1 MAGEPPAPG
10 AGPPVS
16 GLEPGDDRIRVCM
29 VTTTL
34 PLGGAES
41 LQLEVL
47 SGIDREAFRTEVLC
61 LREAGQM
68 APRFEAAGVPVTV
81 MGRRRLQ
88 HLATVPLLARWL
100 ARRRIDVVLLTPHH
114 AATFLGAPAARL
126 ARVGGTALG
135 LHQIGGKSIG
145 IPSLPPGG
153 VEMLS
158 MIDMLILLSEAQLEY
173 LRAEERV
180 GSRPWRRTRHAIIPN
195 GVRVG
200 PRPTPPQAA
209 AARSALG
216 LDADDTVVGCVAALR
231 PEKDH
236 DLLLRAVARLAGT
249 VPRLR
254 LALVGSGDREQH
266 LRDLASEL
274 GIADRVLFAGFRDDV
289 ARLLPAFDVKCL
301 TSIQETYPVSVLEA
315 MAAAVPVVMT
325 GPEGVPELVRD
336 GESGFVIPV
345 GDEDALVDRLG
356 RILSDDG
363 LRGRMAAAAHERVTR
378 EFPAERT
385 LRRYE
390 AVFRHLAG
398 RAPAA

>member
-1 MAGEPPAPG
+1 
-10 AGPPVS
+10 
-16 GLEPGDDRIRVCM
+16 
-29 VTTTL
+29 
-34 PLGGAES
+34 
-41 LQLEVL
+41 
-47 SGIDREAFRTEVLC
+47 
-61 LREAGQM
+61 M

-200 PRPTPPQAA
+200 PRADACGRRRGAGRPRPGRRRHGGRLRRGP
-209 AARSALG
+209 AAREG
-216 LDADDTVVGCVAALR
+216 PR
-231 PEKDH
+231 P
-236 DLLLRAVARLAGT
+236 APA
-249 VPRLR
+249 
-254 LALVGSGDREQH
+254 GDRAARRQGAAPAPRARRQRRPGAAPARPRGRARH
-266 LRDLASEL
+266 RRPGAVRGLPRRRRAPAAGLRREVPDVDPGDLSRL
-274 GIADRVLFAGFRDDV
+274 GARGHGGGRARRDDRPR
-289 ARLLPAFDVKCL
+289 AACPSSCATASRASSSRSATRTRSSIASGGSSPTTASGGGWPA
-301 TSIQETYPVSVLEA
+301 TPMRAS
-315 MAAAVPVVMT
+315 
-325 GPEGVPELVRD
+325 
-336 GESGFVIPV
+336 
-345 GDEDALVDRLG
+345 
-356 RILSDDG
+356 
-363 LRGRMAAAAHERVTR
+363 RG

-398 RAPAA
+398 RAPAG